1 MMNELNND
9 KNLREAVNRREKKL
23 QPVSDD
29 LNNRLLQRLE
39 EELSP
44 AKHKPLWLYAAVA
57 AAACIAL
64 FLVFHFTQEQSSQQP
79 VVAQQM
85 EEQAPQQQAEST
97 AEVTEPVEASEPV
110 DETPEPV
117 VEEPKSVKKQRKVVM
132 LLVELI
138 PTSEAKSDN
147 VKSLPES
154 LIAKVKA
161 YDKQSDLSRMTGI
174 DDPDSLVEMAYQM
187 DNTVSLMTMAAQV
200 EDIRQRGMRLHEEIR
215 QQMKY

>member
-1 MMNELNND
+1 MNELNND

-39 EELSP
+39 EEQAP
-44 AKHKPLWLYAAVA
+44 AKHKPLWIYAAVA

-64 FLVFHFTQEQSSQQP
+64 LLVFHFTQEQSSQQP

-85 EEQAPQQQAEST
+85 EEQTPQQTEQT
-97 AEVTEPVEASEPV
+97 AEVTEPVEATEPV

-215 QQMKY
+215 QQMKN

>member
-1 MMNELNND
+1 MNELNND

-29 LNNRLLQRLE
+29 LNDRLLQRLE

-64 FLVFHFTQEQSSQQP
+64 LFVFHFTQEHSSQQP

-85 EEQAPQQQAEST
+85 EEQTPQQTEQTSK
-97 AEVTEPVEASEPV
+97 VTEPVEATEPV

-215 QQMKY
+215 QQMKN

>member
-9 KNLREAVNRREKKL
+9 KNLREAVNRREQQL
-23 QPVSDD
+23 QALPDD
-29 LNNRLLQRLE
+29 LNERLLQRLE
-39 EELSP
+39 EEQAP
-44 AKHKPLWLYAAVA
+44 AKHKRLWLYAAVA

-79 VVAQQM
+79 VVALQM
-85 EEQAPQQQAEST
+85 EEQTPQQQAEST
-97 AEVTEPVEASEPV
+97 AEVTEPVETTEPV
-110 DETPEPV
+110 VETPEPV

-215 QQMKY
+215 QQMKN

>member
-1 MMNELNND
+1 MMNELKND
-9 KNLREAVNRREKKL
+9 KNLRQAVNRREQQL
-23 QPVSDD
+23 QALPDD
-29 LNNRLLQRLE
+29 LNERLLQRLE
-39 EELSP
+39 EEQAP
-44 AKHKPLWLYAAVA
+44 AKHHRPWLYAAVTV
-57 AAACIAL
+57 AACIAL
-64 FLVFHFTQEQSSQQP
+64 LFVFHFTQEHSSQQP

-85 EEQAPQQQAEST
+85 EEQATKQVEST
-97 AEVTEPVEASEPV
+97 AEVTEPVEATEPV

-132 LLVELI
+132 QLVELI

-215 QQMKY
+215 QQMKN

>member
-1 MMNELNND
+1 MNELNND
-9 KNLREAVNRREKKL
+9 KNLREAVNRREQQL

-39 EELSP
+39 EEPSP

-64 FLVFHFTQEQSSQQP
+64 LLVFHFTQEPSSQQP

-85 EEQAPQQQAEST
+85 EEQTPQQTEQT
-97 AEVTEPVEASEPV
+97 AEVTEPVEATEPV

-215 QQMKY
+215 QQMKN

>member
-1 MMNELNND
+1 MNELKND
-9 KNLREAVNRREKKL
+9 NNLRQAVNRREQQL
-23 QPVSDD
+23 PPMPAD
-29 LNNRLLQRLE
+29 LNKRLMQRIAE
-39 EELSP
+39 SEP
-44 AKHKPLWLYAAVA
+44 ARSETKPRRLWIYAAVA
-57 AAACIAL
+57 VAASIAL
-64 FLVFHFTQEQSSQQP
+64 LIVFNFGKQQTPQEPLVAKQIIEKP
-79 VVAQQM
+79 VVS
-85 EEQAPQQQAEST
+85 EP
-97 AEVTEPVEASEPV
+97 EPVEEQVPEQVEGEPV
-110 DETPEPV
+110 AEK
-117 VEEPKSVKKQRKVVM
+117 PKSVKKQRKVVM
-132 LLVELI
+132 QLVELI

-215 QQMKY
+215 QQMKN

>member
-1 MMNELNND
+1 MNELNND

-39 EELSP
+39 EEQAP

-64 FLVFHFTQEQSSQQP
+64 LFVFHFTQEQLSQQP

-85 EEQAPQQQAEST
+85 EEQTPQQTEQTSK
-97 AEVTEPVEASEPV
+97 VTEPVEATEPV

-215 QQMKY
+215 QQMKN

>member
-1 MMNELNND
+1 MNELNND

-64 FLVFHFTQEQSSQQP
+64 LFVFHYTQEQSTQQP

-85 EEQAPQQQAEST
+85 EEQAPQQQAESP
-97 AEVTEPVEASEPV
+97 ASVTESVEATEL
-110 DETPEPV
+110 V
-117 VEEPKSVKKQRKVVM
+117 VEEPKQAVAKVDAQPVRKSTKKQRKTVTK
-132 LLVELI
+132 LVELI
-138 PTSEAKSDN
+138 PTTEGEGRD
-147 VKSLPES
+147 
-154 LIAKVKA
+154 
-161 YDKQSDLSRMTGI
+161 
-174 DDPDSLVEMAYQM
+174 
-187 DNTVSLMTMAAQV
+187 MAATEPTDEAEFSFDQDPLV
-200 EDIRQRGMRLHEEIR
+200 AMAEHVQNIRSRGKRLQQAIEDKLNN
-215 QQMKY
+215 